1 MFNGILDAA
10 FLQAACA
17 HATPE
22 PPVPEPEGIVFQT
35 IEAMSIY
42 IELTGTGDVTIKYTH
57 NGEVQT
63 LTYNNP
69 NEEDVDIETDAN
81 TDIIITGNVPT
92 FALGPT
98 TVNKIKEVRALNSVI
113 TRITLGNQNNLE
125 TLCLPATL
133 TNESINSCT
142 GITTIKYPANDNDI
156 ATKIANIIANAT
168 AANGVVYTDSDGAY
182 YSTIADAATAKGWT
196 IEQIPT

>member
-17 HATPE
+17 HAAQPTP
-22 PPVPEPEGIVFQT
+22 PEPEPDGIVFQT
-35 IEAMSIY
+35 IEEMSVY
-42 IELTGTGDVTIKYTH
+42 IELTGTGEVKVQYTH

-81 TDIIITGNVPT
+81 TDIIITGSVPT
-92 FALGPT
+92 FTLGPT
-98 TVNKIKEVRALNSVI
+98 TANKIKEVRALNSLI
-113 TRITLGNQNNLE
+113 TSITLGNQNNLE
-125 TLCLPATL
+125 TLCLPTTL
-133 TNESINSCT
+133 TSASINNCT
-142 GITTIKYPANDNDI
+142 GVTTIKYPANDNGI

-168 AANGVVYTDSDGAY
+168 AANGVV
-182 YSTIADAATAKGWT
+182 
-196 IEQIPT
+196 